1 MRTYPFGNQGW
12 MMRKPTGAREGGMM
26 TRNMSVAMCGLL
38 LATGCATPSRHV
50 EDVDYYVPKVYV
62 TGSNIPVRDYG
73 ATRIDVVTPDSLN
86 PANRP
91 NCYIEGARPG
101 C

>member
-1 MRTYPFGNQGW
+1 MI
-12 MMRKPTGAREGGMM
+12 
-26 TRNMSVAMCGLL
+26 RNLSVAMCGLL
-38 LATGCATPSRHV
+38 FATGCATPSRHV
-50 EDVDYYVPKVYV
+50 EDVDYYVPKAYV

-73 ATRIDVVTPDSLN
+73 VTHVDVVKPDSLN

-91 NCYIEGARPG
+91 YCNIGVAAKPG